1 MSYLKTSDSIIIK
14 ATLTD
19 KGRRL
24 LSRGKFKIAK
34 FALGDDELDYKLV
47 DPKFLNTIL
56 PGALDLPG
64 GRDTE
69 YESAIKNSL
78 MFEAQSAKNKGIQYG
93 LNSYD
98 DGVLYLETDVINDM
112 YPDLHAHIINLPV
125 LKTNNKLTIC
135 PTLSGSAYYL
145 SANDETTEKLSTIA
159 NFKFLTTNT
168 IENTKIVI
176 ESGITDS
183 TSDDGAISAI
193 TNQPTTRNRREKI
206 IKKFLLDHDYFIY
219 ADNKFFRK
227 IVGINQ
233 GSRFENFPSGEVI
246 VNFKTGEE
254 APAISYESEFDA
266 YATFIA
272 KGIPNFMYQWGT
284 EETSAGTTRSSN
296 DYSVHKG
303 PRGSVIAFNPLIDQE
318 LKTTS
323 TGERDFRYSEYG
335 YTDQIV
341 FGELPTTKFDYID
354 TTIYVMGAT
363 TNSRVRVPLRIIR
376 YTGT

>member
-1 MSYLKTSDSIIIK
+1 MAYLKTSDSIIVK

-34 FALGDDELDYKLV
+34 FALGDDELDYELL
-47 DPKFLNTIL
+47 DPKFLDSTL
-56 PGALDLPG
+56 SDSTDYDP
-64 GRDTE
+64 
-69 YESAIKNSL
+69 AIKNSF

-112 YPDLHAHIINLPV
+112 FPNIHAHILYLPI
-125 LKTNNKLTIC
+125 LKTNNKLTVC
-135 PTLSGSAYYL
+135 PTLSGSVYYL
-145 SANDETTEKLSTIA
+145 SANDETSEKLTTIS

-183 TSDDGAISAI
+183 KSDEGAISSA
-193 TNQPTTRNRREKI
+193 NNLPTTRNRREKI
-206 IKKFLLDHDYFIY
+206 VKKFLLDHDYFIY

-227 IVGINQ
+227 VVGINQ

-254 APAISYESEFDA
+254 APTISYESEFDS
-266 YATFIA
+266 YATFLS
-272 KGIPNFMYQWGT
+272 KGIPNLIFRWD
-284 EETSAGTTRSSN
+284 SAGPDGAGEKDN
-296 DYSVHKG
+296 DYSVHEG
-303 PRGSVIAFNPLIDQE
+303 PRGTVIAFNPLIDQE

-376 YTGT
+376 YTGI